1 MASQIYPVARF
12 AQDGEEL
19 SQAFYLPITFRTAR
33 ASLGNAFSDC
43 RSAFETAFE
52 VLRKIIAGFTGSG
65 QCTWAPPLF
74 RPRFMAVVTIWPLA
88 H

>member
-12 AQDGEEL
+12 AQDGEDL
-19 SQAFYLPITFRTAR
+19 SPAFCLPIAFRTAR
-33 ASLGNAFSDC
+33 ASLGIAFSDC
-43 RSAFETAFE
+43 RSALETAFK
-52 VLRKIIAGFTGSG
+52 VLKKSSPVSRVGTVYMAL
-65 QCTWAPPLF
+65 PLF